1 MESASQIISLFLPVY
16 FSSQVGI
23 IVSHIYNKTSA
34 DGIILQTLFII
45 LLLSLISPFA
55 AFLSAKVFLKKS
67 VLHDE
72 ANLKL
77 ILQKDIS
84 QVHNSGS
91 GSILQLFESDLIE
104 YRLKLRTLIVTPI
117 VISVLTTVLFIQ
129 NTNIFFL
136 ITVFCISAIPILF
149 NKLYSHLEGIYYS
162 HSSAYSKSRI
172 TFEENIVNNK
182 IPLILFSLKENIL
195 ELYNKDYNAYIKK
208 HAEQNIINLS
218 LSKAVLGLCK
228 YSIQVVI
235 IISFSFLFKSLSI
248 ENLAASLFFNLPYR
262 TNNRITY

>member
-1 MESASQIISLFLPVY
+1 M
-16 FSSQVGI
+16 
-23 IVSHIYNKTSA
+23 
-34 DGIILQTLFII
+34 
-45 LLLSLISPFA
+45 
-55 AFLSAKVFLKKS
+55 
-67 VLHDE
+67 
-72 ANLKL
+72 
-77 ILQKDIS
+77 
-84 QVHNSGS
+84 HNSGS

-218 LSKAVLGLCK
+218 LSKAILGLCK

-248 ENLAASLFFNLPYR
+248 ENLAAPLFFNLPYR